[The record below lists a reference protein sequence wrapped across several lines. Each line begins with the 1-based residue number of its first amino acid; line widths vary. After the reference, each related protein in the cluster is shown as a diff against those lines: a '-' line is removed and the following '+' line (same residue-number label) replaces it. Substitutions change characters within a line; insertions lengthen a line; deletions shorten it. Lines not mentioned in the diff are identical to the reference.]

1 MTDHSHALRDYA
13 DSVTDLS
20 STVTDIP
27 LPSHSPSDHE
37 NRLESRLLQ
46 PPHPDA
52 WSRLK
57 AEVASPNRWQEI
69 SLTQSSNIT
78 SRWKTP
84 HPLSGKTTKIP
95 IRFRRPTLPK
105 GWEYE
110 ADVAEGGGGGGKA
123 EGRAPSP
130 SAQPKIP
137 QPFPPRLMGGGP
149 PDSRAHPYKTR
160 SRNRL

>member
-105 GWEYE
+105 GWAYE
-110 ADVAEGGGGGGKA
+110 ADVAEEGGEGGKA
-123 EGRAPSP
+123 EVPDLSQSSNSKRPSHYRRRSMREDAP
-130 SAQPKIP
+130 
-137 QPFPPRLMGGGP
+137 
-149 PDSRAHPYKTR
+149 
-160 SRNRL
+160 